1 MLDNSSL
8 NETLKAMD
16 QNRDG
21 RVTEEDILSLCR
33 RYLSCEKRPIAF
45 TPMVEERLAVARRLF
60 KQFDVDKKGYLTEKQ
75 VPNLLAETYKSLGK
89 SFMATEED
97 IKSWVILD

>member
-1 MLDNSSL
+1 
-8 NETLKAMD
+8 
-16 QNRDG
+16 
-21 RVTEEDILSLCR
+21 
-33 RYLSCEKRPIAF
+33 
-45 TPMVEERLAVARRLF
+45 MVEERLAVARRLF

-97 IKSWVILD
+97 IKSWVLLS